1 MVKTY
6 YISQGMFKP
15 PLEVKIEEPPP
26 CLFCGESVTCPSMDG
41 PLVCG
46 SCDCGRNRDGS
57 RWTDEEGERAWS
69 HCRAQIAK
77 YREASVKRLAALR
90 ENESAA
96 EEPKGVS

>member
-1 MVKTY
+1 MMKTY

-26 CLFCGESVTCPSMDG
+26 CLFCGESVTRPSMDG

-57 RWTDEEGERAWS
+57 RWTDEERERAWS
-69 HCRAQIAK
+69 HRRAQITR
-77 YREASVKRLAALR
+77 YREASGKR
-90 ENESAA
+90 
-96 EEPKGVS
+96 G